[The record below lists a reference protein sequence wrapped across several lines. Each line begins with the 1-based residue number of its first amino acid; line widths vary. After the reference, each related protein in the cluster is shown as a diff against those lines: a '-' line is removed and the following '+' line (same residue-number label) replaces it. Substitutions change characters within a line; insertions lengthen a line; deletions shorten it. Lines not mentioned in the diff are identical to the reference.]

1 MFYLDFE
8 EKLEKFDMEIQSLI
22 KLSKESDI
30 DVDRKIKDIEKKKQ
44 TELNRIYSNLSP
56 WQIVKIARHPQRPK
70 TKDYIQNIFENFTSL
85 YGDRLYSEDN
95 AVISGMAFL
104 DQNPVLVLGTEKGH
118 DMNSRIK
125 HNFGMAKPE
134 GYRKSQR
141 IMKLASKLNLPL
153 ICFIDTSGAYPG
165 KDAEERGQ
173 AEAIAQSMK
182 AALNCEAPCISVII
196 GEGGSGGAIAL
207 ATSDKVLMLS
217 NSIYSVISP
226 EGCASILWRDPTK
239 SLEAAEAMKLT
250 AKELM
255 NLKIIDEIIQEP
267 LGGAHRDSDQIAE
280 EIKKSILKNLEQF
293 ENLSGDQ
300 IFEHRKNRFLKI
312 GRDQGFKKSTNTDT
326 LQGLSYV
333 QPGYNKL
340 VKFFK
345 KNKNISLAT
354 LGVLGLAIFLYFIV

>member
-30 DVDRKIKDIEKKKQ
+30 DVDGKIKDIEKKKQ

-56 WQIVKIARHPQRPK
+56 WQIVKLARHPNRPK
-70 TKDYIQNIFENFTSL
+70 TKSFINSIFTKFIPL

-95 AVISGMAFL
+95 AIISGFAFL
-104 DQNPVLVLGTEKGH
+104 DNLPVIILGTEKGN
-118 DMNSRIK
+118 DMNTRLK

-153 ICFIDTSGAYPG
+153 ICFVDTSGAYPG

-173 AEAIAQSMK
+173 AEAIAKSMK
-182 AALNCEAPCISVII
+182 VALNCETPCISIVI

-207 ATSDKVLMLS
+207 ATSDIVIMLS

-226 EGCASILWRDPTK
+226 EGCSSILWK
-239 SLEAAEAMKLT
+239 SSDFAETASNSLKIT
-250 AKELM
+250 AKDCLE
-255 NLKIIDEIIQEP
+255 LKIIDRIIEEP
-267 LGGAHRDSDQIAE
+267 IGGAHRHFDKVSNDIKVALIKSIE
-280 EIKKSILKNLEQF
+280 DLKLLTKDELIKKRN
-293 ENLSGDQ
+293 
-300 IFEHRKNRFLKI
+300 NRYL
-312 GRDQGFKKSTNTDT
+312 N
-326 LQGLSYV
+326 Y
-333 QPGYNKL
+333 
-340 VKFFK
+340 
-345 KNKNISLAT
+345 
-354 LGVLGLAIFLYFIV
+354 IV

>member
-30 DVDRKIKDIEKKKQ
+30 DVDGKIKDIEKKKQ
-44 TELNRIYSNLSP
+44 IELNRIYSNLSP
-56 WQIVKIARHPQRPK
+56 WQIVKLARHPNRPK
-70 TKDYIQNIFENFTSL
+70 TKSFINSIFTKFTPL

-95 AVISGMAFL
+95 AIISGFAFL
-104 DQNPVLVLGTEKGH
+104 DNLPVIILGTEKGN
-118 DMNSRIK
+118 DMNTRLK

-153 ICFIDTSGAYPG
+153 ICFVDTSGAYPG

-182 AALNCEAPCISVII
+182 VALNCETPCISIVI

-207 ATSDKVLMLS
+207 ATSDIVIMLS

-226 EGCASILWRDPTK
+226 EGCSSILWK
-239 SLEAAEAMKLT
+239 SSDFAETASNSLKIT
-250 AKELM
+250 AKDCLE
-255 NLKIIDEIIQEP
+255 LKIIDRIIEEP
-267 LGGAHRDSDQIAE
+267 IGGAHRHFDKVSNDLKVALI
-280 EIKKSILKNLEQF
+280 KSIEDLKL
-293 ENLSGDQ
+293 LSKDEL
-300 IFEHRKNRFLKI
+300 INKRNNRYL
-312 GRDQGFKKSTNTDT
+312 N
-326 LQGLSYV
+326 Y
-333 QPGYNKL
+333 
-340 VKFFK
+340 
-345 KNKNISLAT
+345 
-354 LGVLGLAIFLYFIV
+354 IV

>member
-8 EKLEKFDMEIQSLI
+8 EKLEKL
-22 KLSKESDI
+22 ES
-30 DVDRKIKDIEKKKQ
+30 EKKSLQKVSEENGIDITSKILSIEEKER
-44 TELNRIYSNLSP
+44 TELEKVYSNLSP

-70 TKDYIQNIFENFTSL
+70 TKDYIQKIFKNFTSL

-182 AALNCEAPCISVII
+182 VALNCEAPCISVVI

-226 EGCASILWRDPTK
+226 EGCSSILWK
-239 SLEAAEAMKLT
+239 SSDYAETASNSLKIT
-250 AKELM
+250 AKDCLK
-255 NLKIIDEIIQEP
+255 LKIIDEIIEEP
-267 LGGAHRDSDQIAE
+267 IGGAHRNH
-280 EIKKSILKNLEQF
+280 EIICRDLKKSLLDNLNELQ
-293 ENLSGDQ
+293 
-300 IFEHRKNRFLKI
+300 KI
-312 GRDQGFKKSTNTDT
+312 DTN
-326 LQGLSYV
+326 
-333 QPGYNKL
+333 
-340 VKFFK
+340 
-345 KNKNISLAT
+345 SLLT
-354 LGVLGLAIFLYFIV
+354 KRNSRYLNYLP

>member
-8 EKLEKFDMEIQSLI
+8 EKLEKL
-22 KLSKESDI
+22 ES
-30 DVDRKIKDIEKKKQ
+30 EKKSLQKASEESGIDITSKILSIEEKER
-44 TELNRIYSNLSP
+44 TELEKIYSNLSP
-56 WQIVKIARHPQRPK
+56 WQIVKIARHPQRPN

-182 AALNCEAPCISVII
+182 VALNCEAPCISVVI

-226 EGCASILWRDPTK
+226 EGCSSILWK
-239 SLEAAEAMKLT
+239 SSDYAETASNSLKIT
-250 AKELM
+250 AKDCL
-255 NLKIIDEIIQEP
+255 NLKIIDEIIEEP
-267 LGGAHRDSDQIAE
+267 IGGAHRNH
-280 EIKKSILKNLEQF
+280 EIICRDLKKSLL
-293 ENLSGDQ
+293 ENLNELQKIDLASLLTK
-300 IFEHRKNRFLKI
+300 RNNRYL
-312 GRDQGFKKSTNTDT
+312 NY
-326 LQGLSYV
+326 L
-333 QPGYNKL
+333 P
-340 VKFFK
+340 
-345 KNKNISLAT
+345 
-354 LGVLGLAIFLYFIV
+354 

>member
-8 EKLEKFDMEIQSLI
+8 EKLEKFENERRSLQKI
-22 KLSKESDI
+22 SEDNGIDISSKLKSIEEKE
-30 DVDRKIKDIEKKKQ
+30 KNELEK
-44 TELNRIYSNLSP
+44 IYSNLSP

-70 TKDYIQNIFENFTSL
+70 PKDYINNIFNNFMPL
-85 YGDRLYSEDN
+85 YGDRLYSEDS

-104 DQNPVLVLGTEKGH
+104 NNFPVLVIGTEKGN

-141 IMKLASKLNLPL
+141 IMKLASKLSLPL

-173 AEAIAQSMK
+173 AEAIAKSMK
-182 AALNCEAPCISVII
+182 TALNCEAPCISVII

-226 EGCASILWRDPTK
+226 EGCSSILWK
-239 SLEAAEAMKLT
+239 SSDYAEIASNFLKIT
-250 AKELM
+250 AKDCLS
-255 NLKIIDEIIQEP
+255 LGIVDEIIEEP
-267 LGGAHRDSDQIAE
+267 IGGAHRDHFNVSTQL
-280 EIKKSILKNLEQF
+280 KKSLVNNLNELKEK
-293 ENLSGDQ
+293 E
-300 IFEHRKNRFLKI
+300 
-312 GRDQGFKKSTNTDT
+312 
-326 LQGLSYV
+326 
-333 QPGYNKL
+333 
-340 VKFFK
+340 
-345 KNKNISLAT
+345 ISLVVSERNKRYLNYT
-354 LGVLGLAIFLYFIV
+354 P

>member
-8 EKLEKFDMEIQSLI
+8 EKLEKLEN
-22 KLSKESDI
+22 
-30 DVDRKIKDIEKKKQ
+30 EKKSLQKASEESGIDITSKILSIEEKER
-44 TELNRIYSNLSP
+44 TELEKIYSNLSP

-70 TKDYIQNIFENFTSL
+70 TKDYVQNIFENFTSL

-95 AVISGMAFL
+95 AIISGMAFL
-104 DQNPVLVLGTEKGH
+104 DQNPVFVLGTEKGH

-182 AALNCEAPCISVII
+182 VALNCESPCISIII

-226 EGCASILWRDPTK
+226 EGCSSILWK
-239 SLEAAEAMKLT
+239 SSDYAEVASNSLKIT
-250 AKELM
+250 AKDCLD
-255 NLKIIDEIIQEP
+255 LKIIDEVIDEP
-267 LGGAHRDSDQIAE
+267 IGGAHRNHQLICE
-280 EIKKSILKNLEQF
+280 RLKKSILKNLNLIKSLDT
-293 ENLSGDQ
+293 ENLLRERNS
-300 IFEHRKNRFLKI
+300 RYLNYL
-312 GRDQGFKKSTNTDT
+312 
-326 LQGLSYV
+326 
-333 QPGYNKL
+333 P
-340 VKFFK
+340 
-345 KNKNISLAT
+345 
-354 LGVLGLAIFLYFIV
+354 

>member
-30 DVDRKIKDIEKKKQ
+30 DVDGKIKDIEKKKQ

-56 WQIVKIARHPQRPK
+56 WQIVKLARHPNRPK
-70 TKDYIQNIFENFTSL
+70 TKSFINSIFTKFTPL

-95 AVISGMAFL
+95 AIISGFAFL
-104 DQNPVLVLGTEKGH
+104 DKLPVIILGTEKGN
-118 DMNSRIK
+118 DMNTRLK

-153 ICFIDTSGAYPG
+153 ICFVDTSGAYPG

-173 AEAIAQSMK
+173 AEAIAQSMRV
-182 AALNCEAPCISVII
+182 ALNCETPCISIVI

-207 ATSDKVLMLS
+207 ATSDIVIMLS

-226 EGCASILWRDPTK
+226 EGCSSILWK
-239 SLEAAEAMKLT
+239 SSDFAETASNSLKIT
-250 AKELM
+250 AKDCLE
-255 NLKIIDEIIQEP
+255 LKIIDRIIEEP
-267 LGGAHRDSDQIAE
+267 IGGAHRHFDKVSNDLKVALIKSIE
-280 EIKKSILKNLEQF
+280 DLKLLSKDELIKKRNDRYLN
-293 ENLSGDQ
+293 
-300 IFEHRKNRFLKI
+300 
-312 GRDQGFKKSTNTDT
+312 
-326 LQGLSYV
+326 Y
-333 QPGYNKL
+333 
-340 VKFFK
+340 
-345 KNKNISLAT
+345 
-354 LGVLGLAIFLYFIV
+354 IV

>member
-8 EKLEKFDMEIQSLI
+8 EKLEKF
-22 KLSKESDI
+22 ES
-30 DVDRKIKDIEKKKQ
+30 EKKSLQKASEESGIDITSKILSIEEKEK
-44 TELNRIYSNLSP
+44 TELKKIYSNLSP

-182 AALNCEAPCISVII
+182 VALNCESPCISVVI

-226 EGCASILWRDPTK
+226 EGCSSILWK
-239 SLEAAEAMKLT
+239 SSDYAETASNSLKIT
-250 AKELM
+250 AKDCL
-255 NLKIIDEIIQEP
+255 NLKIIDEIIEEP
-267 LGGAHRDSDQIAE
+267 IGGAHRNH
-280 EIKKSILKNLEQF
+280 EIICRDLKKSLL
-293 ENLSGDQ
+293 ENLNELQKIDLASLL
-300 IFEHRKNRFLKI
+300 IKRNNRYL
-312 GRDQGFKKSTNTDT
+312 NY
-326 LQGLSYV
+326 L
-333 QPGYNKL
+333 P
-340 VKFFK
+340 
-345 KNKNISLAT
+345 
-354 LGVLGLAIFLYFIV
+354 

>member
-30 DVDRKIKDIEKKKQ
+30 DVDGKIKDIEKKKQ
-44 TELNRIYSNLSP
+44 TELKRIYSNLSP
-56 WQIVKIARHPQRPK
+56 WQIVKLARHPNRPK
-70 TKDYIQNIFENFTSL
+70 TKGYIDSIFTKFTPL

-95 AVISGMAFL
+95 AIISGFAFL
-104 DQNPVLVLGTEKGH
+104 DNLPVIILGTEKGN
-118 DMNSRIK
+118 DMNTRLK

-153 ICFIDTSGAYPG
+153 ICFVDTSGAYPG

-182 AALNCEAPCISVII
+182 VALNSETPCISIVI

-207 ATSDKVLMLS
+207 ATSDIVIMLS

-226 EGCASILWRDPTK
+226 EGCSSILWK
-239 SLEAAEAMKLT
+239 SSDFAETASNSLKIT
-250 AKELM
+250 AKDCLK
-255 NLKIIDEIIQEP
+255 LKIIDRIIEEP
-267 LGGAHRDSDQIAE
+267 IGGAHRHFDKVSNDLKAALIKSIE
-280 EIKKSILKNLEQF
+280 DLKLLSKDELIKKRN
-293 ENLSGDQ
+293 
-300 IFEHRKNRFLKI
+300 NRYL
-312 GRDQGFKKSTNTDT
+312 N
-326 LQGLSYV
+326 Y
-333 QPGYNKL
+333 
-340 VKFFK
+340 
-345 KNKNISLAT
+345 
-354 LGVLGLAIFLYFIV
+354 IV

>member
-8 EKLEKFDMEIQSLI
+8 EKLEKL
-22 KLSKESDI
+22 ES
-30 DVDRKIKDIEKKKQ
+30 EKKTLQKASEESGIDITSKILSIEEKEK
-44 TELNRIYSNLSP
+44 TELENIYSNLSP

-182 AALNCEAPCISVII
+182 AALNCEAPSISVVI

-226 EGCASILWRDPTK
+226 EGCSSILWK
-239 SLEAAEAMKLT
+239 SSDYAETASNSLKIT
-250 AKELM
+250 AKDCL
-255 NLKIIDEIIQEP
+255 NLKIIDEIIEEP
-267 LGGAHRDSDQIAE
+267 IGGAHRNH
-280 EIKKSILKNLEQF
+280 EITCQDLKKSLINNLNDLKKIDLN
-293 ENLSGDQ
+293 S
-300 IFEHRKNRFLKI
+300 LK
-312 GRDQGFKKSTNTDT
+312 
-326 LQGLSYV
+326 
-333 QPGYNKL
+333 
-340 VKFFK
+340 
-345 KNKNISLAT
+345 SLRNERY
-354 LGVLGLAIFLYFIV
+354 LNYLP

>member
-30 DVDRKIKDIEKKKQ
+30 DVDGKIKDIEKKKQ

-56 WQIVKIARHPQRPK
+56 WQIVKLARHPNRPK
-70 TKDYIQNIFENFTSL
+70 TKSFINSIFTKFTPL

-95 AVISGMAFL
+95 AIISGFAFL
-104 DQNPVLVLGTEKGH
+104 DNLPVIILGTEKGN
-118 DMNSRIK
+118 DMNTRLK

-153 ICFIDTSGAYPG
+153 ICFVDTSGAYPG

-182 AALNCEAPCISVII
+182 VALNCETPFISIVI

-207 ATSDKVLMLS
+207 ATSDIVIMLS

-226 EGCASILWRDPTK
+226 EGCSSILWK
-239 SLEAAEAMKLT
+239 SSDFAETASNSLKIT
-250 AKELM
+250 AKDCLE
-255 NLKIIDEIIQEP
+255 LKIIDRIIEEP
-267 LGGAHRDSDQIAE
+267 IGGAHRHFDKVSNDLKVALIKSIE
-280 EIKKSILKNLEQF
+280 DLKLLSKDELIKKRN
-293 ENLSGDQ
+293 
-300 IFEHRKNRFLKI
+300 NRYL
-312 GRDQGFKKSTNTDT
+312 N
-326 LQGLSYV
+326 Y
-333 QPGYNKL
+333 
-340 VKFFK
+340 
-345 KNKNISLAT
+345 
-354 LGVLGLAIFLYFIV
+354 IV

>member
-30 DVDRKIKDIEKKKQ
+30 NVDGKIKDIEKKKQ

-56 WQIVKIARHPQRPK
+56 WQIVKLARHPNRPK
-70 TKDYIQNIFENFTSL
+70 TKGYIDSIFNKFTPL

-95 AVISGMAFL
+95 AIISGFAFL
-104 DQNPVLVLGTEKGH
+104 DNLPVIVLGTEKGN
-118 DMNSRIK
+118 DMNTRLK

-153 ICFIDTSGAYPG
+153 ICFVDTSGAYPG

-182 AALNCEAPCISVII
+182 VSLNCETPCISIVI

-207 ATSDKVLMLS
+207 ATSDIVIMLS

-226 EGCASILWRDPTK
+226 EGCSSILWK
-239 SLEAAEAMKLT
+239 SSDFAETASNSLKIT
-250 AKELM
+250 AKDCLE
-255 NLKIIDEIIQEP
+255 LKIIDQIIEEP
-267 LGGAHRDSDQIAE
+267 VGGAHRHFDKVSNDLKVNLIKSIEDLKLLSKE
-280 EIKKSILKNLEQF
+280 ELIKKRN
-293 ENLSGDQ
+293 
-300 IFEHRKNRFLKI
+300 NRYL
-312 GRDQGFKKSTNTDT
+312 N
-326 LQGLSYV
+326 Y
-333 QPGYNKL
+333 
-340 VKFFK
+340 
-345 KNKNISLAT
+345 
-354 LGVLGLAIFLYFIV
+354 IV

>member
-8 EKLEKFDMEIQSLI
+8 EKLEKF
-22 KLSKESDI
+22 ES
-30 DVDRKIKDIEKKKQ
+30 EKKSLQKASEESGIDITSKILSIEEKER
-44 TELNRIYSNLSP
+44 TELEKVYSNLSP

-70 TKDYIQNIFENFTSL
+70 TKDYVQNIFENFTSL

-95 AVISGMAFL
+95 AIISGMAFL

-182 AALNCEAPCISVII
+182 VALNCESPCISIII

-226 EGCASILWRDPTK
+226 EGCSSILWK
-239 SLEAAEAMKLT
+239 SSDYAEVASNSLKIT
-250 AKELM
+250 AKDCLD
-255 NLKIIDEIIQEP
+255 LKIIDEVIDEP
-267 LGGAHRDSDQIAE
+267 IGGAHRNHQLICE
-280 EIKKSILKNLEQF
+280 RLKKSILKNL
-293 ENLSGDQ
+293 NL
-300 IFEHRKNRFLKI
+300 I
-312 GRDQGFKKSTNTDT
+312 KSLDT
-326 LQGLSYV
+326 E
-333 QPGYNKL
+333 
-340 VKFFK
+340 
-345 KNKNISLAT
+345 SL
-354 LGVLGLAIFLYFIV
+354 LRERNSRYLNYLP

>member
-30 DVDRKIKDIEKKKQ
+30 DVDGKIKDIEKKKQ

-56 WQIVKIARHPQRPK
+56 WQIVKLARHPNRPK
-70 TKDYIQNIFENFTSL
+70 TKSFINSIFTKFTPL

-95 AVISGMAFL
+95 AIISGFAFL
-104 DQNPVLVLGTEKGH
+104 DNLPVIILGTEKGN
-118 DMNSRIK
+118 DMNTRLK

-153 ICFIDTSGAYPG
+153 ICFVDTSGAYPG

-182 AALNCEAPCISVII
+182 VALNCETPCISIVI

-207 ATSDKVLMLS
+207 ATSDIVIMLS

-226 EGCASILWRDPTK
+226 EGCSSILWK
-239 SLEAAEAMKLT
+239 SSDFAETASNSLKIT
-250 AKELM
+250 AKDCLE
-255 NLKIIDEIIQEP
+255 LKIIDRIIEEP
-267 LGGAHRDSDQIAE
+267 IGGAHRHFDKVSNDLKVALIKSIE
-280 EIKKSILKNLEQF
+280 DLKFLSKDELIKKRN
-293 ENLSGDQ
+293 
-300 IFEHRKNRFLKI
+300 NRYL
-312 GRDQGFKKSTNTDT
+312 N
-326 LQGLSYV
+326 YV
-333 QPGYNKL
+333 
-340 VKFFK
+340 V
-345 KNKNISLAT
+345 
-354 LGVLGLAIFLYFIV
+354 